1 MRKRERRDGCELKW
15 VCVQCITTTPSP
27 PQHPPPL
34 YLHRHHHSAMENW
47 IKWRRRCWV
56 RLVMVRFEPG
66 IILQDFP
73 CSESAIRP
81 DLLSCDSCGE
91 HLCLVAQSGNQ
102 AYRLLCFSKS
112 HSAMSVSDGSVVGM
126 VVVRWRGW
134 WWCGGGD
141 GGGAVMEGGGGGWIS
156 RERECAE

>member
-47 IKWRRRCWV
+47 IKWRRR
-56 RLVMVRFEPG
+56 
-66 IILQDFP
+66 
-73 CSESAIRP
+73 
-81 DLLSCDSCGE
+81 
-91 HLCLVAQSGNQ
+91 NQ

>member
-91 HLCLVAQSGNQ
+91 HLCLVAQQSGVPSS
-102 AYRLLCFSKS
+102 LLFEISFSD
-112 HSAMSVSDGSVVGM
+112 V
-126 VVVRWRGW
+126 
-134 WWCGGGD
+134 C
-141 GGGAVMEGGGGGWIS
+141 
-156 RERECAE
+156 